1 MAGPGA
7 RCPIFLLILFQ
18 IGRNPLSATFE
29 FDMPKRNRF
38 YGIVLAI
45 LCGCFVHGFC
55 CGQNIRRY
63 SVTSGLSE
71 NTIKCMI
78 QDQKGYIWFA
88 TQDGLNVFNGNI
100 FKFYGC
106 SYRPTQD
113 KDSGTY
119 NILSILQHADGER
132 IWVATQSASVFLF
145 DPRTEKF
152 EEMNLRE
159 VASARPNLCYCIAYD
174 RNGDLWIG
182 TDSGIFVFDESE
194 GSFRCYSSQ
203 NSTLPTDLI
212 SSIFCDSQGTV
223 WVGSE
228 KGLSKFNPATND
240 FVNIRIASGPTAKN
254 RSDHI
259 IAIAEDSS
267 QNLWVGSWDNGFARV
282 NKNNNSLTYV
292 RGLTD
297 MVHFDILRVRNI
309 VPDTHNTLWVC
320 TNIGLFRYDISDNHL
335 THVVLSTRQ
344 LTDNIYSCLKD
355 REGGL
360 WIGTYF
366 NGVYYISPR
375 ARQIECYTLDNVLE
389 NLHGSAISSFC
400 EDKDGRVWVASENG
414 GLSLFDP
421 SDKGFVET
429 AYHIAD
435 DNLHALC
442 MVDNQLYI
450 GTFAKGLRQIDLTT
464 GRVRTFLQGPNSIG
478 NNNVF
483 SLFKSTEGYLYVGT
497 AQGCSRYDPG
507 TGRFEEIK
515 ELSGNFIYDIVE
527 DLRGNIWFAC
537 YYDGLYRYD
546 RKSCTWT
553 HYLHDARDEYSL
565 PHNKLIQIYQDD
577 KHRLWICSEGG
588 GICRYDYESDN
599 FRKFDLYN
607 EGEKVYLTI
616 VYGILNDAAGNL
628 WISSNH
634 GIYYCDERG
643 GIIRHFTY
651 EDGLQSNQFNF
662 GAAFRS
668 STGGLYFGGINGFNV
683 FYPENLRDSNV
694 RPTVTAEVKYKTNR
708 DRMFMS
714 FGEDS
719 TKAVVIPRNVNS
731 FSLHFECLSYVA
743 PGNNEFAYTIDKD
756 DQWIH
761 TREPSVTFM
770 NFPYGEHTV
779 RVRARNGDGLW
790 SEKDALLHINNLPPL
805 LKSLGAKC
813 CYIVLVLALG
823 GLVFVF
829 IERRRNEKAQEKI
842 REIEIRQEQEANAAR
857 INFFTCVAHEIK
869 TPVTLIKAPLEVV
882 LKKPHSEEV
891 RHNLDI
897 IDKNT
902 RRLLNLVNQLLD
914 FKKINQAGYE
924 IKMHPTDPVHLI
936 QNVINRF
943 SGAVSEGIEIRTDFP
958 SNPVPCLLDAEA
970 YVKIVS
976 NLLANAIK
984 YTRSRIVVE
993 LCLRSGA
1000 DCLLL
1005 HLSVKDDGKGI
1016 PESEHQYVFNS
1027 FYQIRKGSRPRMGGV
1042 GLGLALV
1049 KLLTEK
1055 HNGHVYIDRNYKEG
1069 CSVCVDIPYK
1079 ESHVSSQAELP
1090 VSDVERKEDENPA
1103 CAYADQR
1110 ILIVED
1116 VEDMRDFISGI
1127 FTENQTIF
1135 QAENGKDA
1143 LSILKKHDVDIIIS
1157 DISMPVMNGFELLR
1171 EIRKNDMY
1179 CHIPFIMLTV
1189 ESSLDSKIK
1198 GLEYGADAY
1207 IEKPFSVDHLQATVH
1222 NLISSREMLRKR
1234 FLSEPLKQKNEAIV
1248 SSRDRD
1254 WLDKVTELVQAR
1266 LHDPDIAIDIL
1277 AVEMNL
1283 SRSSFQRK
1291 IKGLTGLTPIEFIRL
1306 IRLKKAAE
1314 YLAEGNYRVNEV
1326 CYLVGFNKPSYFSFQ
1341 FKKQFGILPKDFV
1354 QGRKEHGEEKRI
1366 V

>member
-1 MAGPGA
+1 
-7 RCPIFLLILFQ
+7 
-18 IGRNPLSATFE
+18 
-29 FDMPKRNRF
+29 
-38 YGIVLAI
+38 
-45 LCGCFVHGFC
+45 
-55 CGQNIRRY
+55 
-63 SVTSGLSE
+63 
-71 NTIKCMI
+71 MI
-78 QDQKGYIWFA
+78 QDRKGYIWFA
-88 TQDGLNVFNGNI
+88 TQDGLNVFNGDI

-106 SYRPTQD
+106 SYQPTQN
-113 KDSGTY
+113 KGSGTY

-132 IWVATQSASVFLF
+132 IWVATQSASMFLF
-145 DPRTEKF
+145 DPRTETF
-152 EEMNLRE
+152 EEMNLRK
-159 VASARPNLCYCIAYD
+159 VSSALPNLCHCIAYD
-174 RNGDLWIG
+174 RDGNLWIG

-194 GSFRCYSSQ
+194 ESFRCYSSQ
-203 NSTLPTDLI
+203 NSMLPADLI
-212 SSIFCDSQGTV
+212 GSIFCDSQGTV

-228 KGLSKFNPATND
+228 KGLSKYNPATND
-240 FVNIRIASGPTAKN
+240 FVNIRIASGPTLKN

-259 IAIAEDSS
+259 IAITEDSS
-267 QNLWVGSWDNGFARV
+267 QNLWLGSWNNGFARV
-282 NKNNNSLTYV
+282 DKDNNSLIYV
-292 RGLTD
+292 RGRSD
-297 MVHFDILRVRNI
+297 MAHFDMLRVRNI
-309 VPDTHNTLWVC
+309 VADTHNTLWVC

-335 THVVLSTRQ
+335 KHIVLSARQ
-344 LTDNIYSCLKD
+344 LTDNVYSCLKD

-375 ARQIECYTLDNVLE
+375 ARQIECYTLDNVSE
-389 NLHGSAISSFC
+389 YLHGSAISSFC
-400 EDKDGRVWVASENG
+400 EDKNGRVWVASENG

-421 SDKGFVET
+421 SDRKFVET

-442 MVDNQLYI
+442 IVDNHLYI
-450 GTFAKGLRQIDLTT
+450 GTFAKGLRQIDLET
-464 GRVRTFLQGPNSIG
+464 GSVRTFLKGPNSIG

-497 AQGCSRYDPG
+497 AQGCSRYDPK
-507 TGRFEEIK
+507 TGCFEEIK
-515 ELSGNFIYDIVE
+515 ELCGNFIYDIIE
-527 DLRGNIWFAC
+527 DMRGNIWFAC

-553 HYLHDARDEYSL
+553 HYLHDALDEYSL
-565 PHNKLIQIYQDD
+565 PHNKLIQIYRDD
-577 KHRLWICSEGG
+577 KQRLWICSEGG
-588 GICRYDYESDN
+588 GICCYDSDSDN

-607 EGEKVYLTI
+607 EGKKVYLTI
-616 VYGILNDAAGNL
+616 VYGVLNDAAGNL

-634 GIYYCDERG
+634 GIYCCDEKGR
-643 GIIRHFTY
+643 ISKHFTY

-662 GAAFRS
+662 GATFRS
-668 STGGLYFGGINGFNV
+668 STGKLYFGGINGFNV
-683 FYPENLRDSNV
+683 FHPENLRDSDIC
-694 RPTVTAEVKYKTNR
+694 PTVIAGVEYKKDWGMT
-708 DRMFMS
+708 FIS
-714 FGEDS
+714 FGEDT
-719 TKAVVIPRNVNS
+719 TKTVVIPRNVNS

-743 PGNNEFAYTIDKD
+743 PGKNEFVYKINKD
-756 DQWIH
+756 DHWVH
-761 TREPSVTFM
+761 TRESSVTFM

-790 SEKDALLHINNLPPL
+790 SENDAVLHIDNQPPL
-805 LKSLGAKC
+805 LKSHGAKI

-823 GLVFVF
+823 GLMIVF
-829 IERRRNEKAQEKI
+829 IERRRNEKAREKI
-842 REIEIRQEQEANAAR
+842 REIEVRQEQEANAAK

-882 LKKPHSEEV
+882 LKRPHSEEV
-891 RHNLDI
+891 QHNLDI

-914 FKKINQAGYE
+914 FKKINKVGYE
-924 IKMHPTDPVHLI
+924 IRMQPTDPVHLI
-936 QNVINRF
+936 RNVANRF
-943 SGAVSEGIEIRTDFP
+943 SGTVSERIEVKTDFP
-958 SNPVPCLLDAEA
+958 STPVSCMLDAEA
-970 YVKIVS
+970 YIKIVS
-976 NLLANAIK
+976 NLLTNAIK
-984 YTRSRIVVE
+984 HTRSRIVIG
-993 LCLRSGA
+993 LCLQTGA

-1027 FYQIRKGSRPRMGGV
+1027 FYQIREESSPRMGGV

-1069 CSVCVDIPYK
+1069 CSVCVDIPYV
-1079 ESHVSSQAELP
+1079 ESHVSSETILP
-1090 VSDVERKEDENPA
+1090 VSDVDRKDEIPVS
-1103 CAYADQR
+1103 AYTDQK

-1116 VEDMRDFISGI
+1116 IEDMRDFISGI
-1127 FTENQTIF
+1127 FSKNQTIF
-1135 QAENGKDA
+1135 QAENGRDA
-1143 LSILKKHDVDIIIS
+1143 LSILKKCDVDIIIS

-1171 EIRKNDMY
+1171 EIRRNDMY

-1207 IEKPFSVDHLQATVH
+1207 IEKPFSVNHLQATVH

-1248 SSRDRD
+1248 SLRDRN
-1254 WLDKVTELVQAR
+1254 WLDKVSELVQTR
-1266 LHDPDIAIDIL
+1266 LHEPDIAIDIL
-1277 AVEMNL
+1277 AAEMNL

-1314 YLAEGNYRVNEV
+1314 YLAGGNYRVNEV

-1354 QGRKEHGEEKRI
+1354 QRRKEYSEEK
-1366 V
+1366 